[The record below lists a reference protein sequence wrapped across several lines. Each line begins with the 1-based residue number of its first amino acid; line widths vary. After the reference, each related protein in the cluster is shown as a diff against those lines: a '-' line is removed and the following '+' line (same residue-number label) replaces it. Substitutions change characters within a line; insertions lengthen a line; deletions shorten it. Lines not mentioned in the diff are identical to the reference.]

1 MGAAFKP
8 MTITELFEE
17 PDGATPLDE
26 EDRSGLIPT
35 WLATRGDLNAAEH
48 ANIVKALLWAESKG
62 GPHSLA
68 ALLTEDR
75 MKNLHRRMFNEVWK
89 WAGEYRRHNT
99 NIGTDWPC
107 ISTQLRDL
115 LADVVVQTEDRDR
128 LPWAPDEIAVRFH
141 HRLVLIHPF
150 PNGNGRHARLAADL
164 LVSLLG
170 EPVFSWG
177 AEDIGA
183 PNEARA
189 AYLDALRHADQ
200 TQEFAALVSFARS

>member
-1 MGAAFKP
+1 MTAPDLFK
-8 MTITELFEE
+8 E

-26 EDRSGLIPT
+26 EDRAGLIPT

-48 ANIVKALLWAESKG
+48 ANIGKALLWVESKG

-68 ALLTEDR
+68 AFLSEDLI
-75 MKNLHRRMFNEVWK
+75 KNLHRRMFNEVWK

-99 NIGTDWPC
+99 NIGVDWPY
-107 ISTQLRDL
+107 ISAQLRDL
-115 LADVVVQTEDRDR
+115 LADVAVQTQDCDR
-128 LPWAPDEIAVRFH
+128 LLWSPDELAVRFH

-170 EPVFSWG
+170 RPVFTWG
-177 AEDIGA
+177 AEDLGA
-183 PNEARA
+183 PSDVRK

-200 TQEFAALVSFARS
+200 TQDFTPLVSFSRG

>member
-1 MGAAFKP
+1 MARRPWTKRISA
-8 MTITELFEE
+8 
-17 PDGATPLDE
+17 
-26 EDRSGLIPT
+26 GLIPT

-68 ALLTEDR
+68 ALLSENLMR
-75 MKNLHRRMFNEVWK
+75 NLHRRMFDEVWK

-99 NIGTDWPC
+99 NIGADWPH

-115 LADVVVQTEDRDR
+115 LADVSVQTQDRDR
-128 LPWAPDEIAVRFH
+128 LPWTPDELAVRFH

-164 LVSLLG
+164 LVFLLG
-170 EPVFSWG
+170 EPFFTWG
-177 AEDIGA
+177 AEDLGA
-183 PNEARA
+183 PGSARE
-189 AYLDALRHADQ
+189 AYLDALRHADR
-200 TQEFAALVSFARS
+200 TQEFAPLVSVARG